1 MSGQGTAL
9 AIERLT
15 VDLPPWADRPHAVE
29 DVTLELQHDE
39 ILCVVGESGS
49 GKSVMARSIL
59 GLFPSRHVR
68 PSGGRILYGGE
79 DLLKAAPEHLRAL
92 RGSRIAMIFQEP
104 MTALNPVLTIGRQIE
119 EVIEVHQPAA
129 REARRQRVLD
139 MLSAVHLPEPVRMY
153 NAFPHQI
160 SGGQRQRA
168 MIAMALTLEPDILI
182 ADEPT
187 TALDV
192 TTQAQILTLIREIQS
207 TRHMAVLFI
216 THDFGVV
223 AEIADRIAVMQRG
236 RLVEHGPAERIL
248 EDPHEPY
255 TRTLLAAVPDLAP
268 AAPRKTF
275 AQAPVAMRVS
285 GLEKTYRSGGVF
297 FGGSANVV
305 HAAKDVAF
313 EIRRGETLGIVGE
326 SGSGKST
333 VARCVAR
340 LVTADAGEIRVG
352 DTDFGRL
359 THRMLRE
366 ARKRIQMVFQDPYG
380 SLDPRRTVGKLIAE
394 GPIVHGTPPAVAW
407 ERALELLELVGLDR
421 RAAARYP
428 HEFSGGERQRIGLA
442 RALALDPE
450 VLIADEPVSAL
461 DVSVQAQVLRL
472 LADIRER
479 LGLTV
484 LFITHDLRV
493 AAQVCDSIAV
503 MRQGEIV
510 EYGLTAEVFAAP
522 RHAYTRE
529 LFAAVPGRARSE
541 RRAAAAIASR

>member
-1 MSGQGTAL
+1 MIESDTVL

-29 DVTLELQHDE
+29 DVTLALNRDE

-68 PSGGRILYGGE
+68 PSAGRILYGGE
-79 DLLKAAPEHLRAL
+79 DLLAASPERLRAL

-119 EVIEVHQPAA
+119 EAIEVHQAGS
-129 REARRQRVLD
+129 RDARRQRVLE
-139 MLSAVHLPEPVRMY
+139 MLSAVHLPEPQRMY
-153 NAFPHQI
+153 GAYPHQI

-168 MIAMALTLEPDILI
+168 MIAMALMLEPDVLI

-192 TTQAQILTLIREIQS
+192 TTQAQILALIREIQAA
-207 TRHMAVLFI
+207 RRMAVLFI

-223 AEIADRIAVMQRG
+223 AEIAHRIAVMQQG
-236 RLVEHGPAERIL
+236 RLVEEGPAERVL
-248 EDPHEPY
+248 EAPREPY
-255 TRTLLAAVPDLAP
+255 TRSLLAAVPSLAP
-268 AAPRKTF
+268 APRRPGI
-275 AQAPVAMRVS
+275 AQGSVAVRVS

-297 FGGSANVV
+297 LGGTARVV
-305 HAAKDVAF
+305 HAARRVAF

-340 LVTADAGEIRVG
+340 LVEPDAAEIRIG
-352 DTDFGRL
+352 DVDFGRL
-359 THRMLRE
+359 SRRALRE
-366 ARKRIQMVFQDPYG
+366 ARRRVQIVFQDPYG
-380 SLDPRRTVGKLIAE
+380 SLDPRRTAGKLVAE
-394 GPIVHGTPPAVAW
+394 GPIVHGASPAAAW
-407 ERALELLELVGLDR
+407 ERALELLELVGLDA
-421 RAAARYP
+421 RAAQRYP
-428 HEFSGGERQRIGLA
+428 HEFSGGQRQRIGLA
-442 RALALDPE
+442 RALALEPQ
-450 VLIADEPVSAL
+450 VLVADEPVSAL

-472 LADIRER
+472 LADIRDR
-479 LGLTV
+479 LRLTV

-493 AAQVCDSIAV
+493 AAQVCDSTAV
-503 MRQGEIV
+503 MRHGRIV
-510 EYGLTAEVFAAP
+510 EYGPTAELFAAP

-529 LFAAVPGRARSE
+529 LLAAVPGRAWSE
-541 RRAAAAIASR
+541 ERATVPT

>member
-1 MSGQGTAL
+1 MSGPVL
-9 AIERLT
+9 AIESLT
-15 VDLPPWADRPHAVE
+15 VDLPPWGDRPHAVE
-29 DVTLELQHDE
+29 ALTLDLRHDE

-49 GKSVMARSIL
+49 GKSMMARAIL

-68 PSGGRILYGGE
+68 PSAGRILYGGK
-79 DLLKAAPEHLRAL
+79 DLLAASPEELRAL

-119 EVIEVHQPAA
+119 EAIEVHRPGA
-129 REARRQRVLD
+129 RETRRRRVLE
-139 MLSAVHLPEPVRMY
+139 MLTAVHLPEPERIY
-153 NAFPHQI
+153 NAYPHQV

-168 MIAMALTLEPDILI
+168 MIAMALALEPDVLI

-192 TTQAQILTLIREIQS
+192 TTQAQILALIREIQA
-207 TRHMAVLFI
+207 TRRMAVLFI

-223 AEIADRIAVMQRG
+223 AEIAHRIAVMQHG
-236 RLVEHGPAERIL
+236 RLVEHGSTDAIL
-248 EDPHEPY
+248 KSPREPY
-255 TRTLLAAVPDLAP
+255 TRALLAAVPDLHPAP
-268 AAPRKTF
+268 PRKAF
-275 AQAPVAMRVS
+275 AREPVAMRVS

-297 FGGSANVV
+297 LAGAARVV
-305 HAAKDVAF
+305 HAARGVSF
-313 EIRRGETLGIVGE
+313 ELRRGETLGIVGE

-340 LVTADAGEIRVG
+340 LVEPDAAEIRIG
-352 DTDFGRL
+352 GTDFGRL
-359 THRMLRE
+359 SRGALRD
-366 ARKRIQMVFQDPYG
+366 ARRHVQMVFQDPYG

-394 GPIVHGTPPAVAW
+394 GPIVHGTAATIAW
-407 ERALELLELVGLDR
+407 ERALELLELVGIDR
-421 RAAARYP
+421 RAASRYP
-428 HEFSGGERQRIGLA
+428 HEFSGGQRQRIGLA
-442 RALALDPE
+442 RALALNPE

-522 RHAYTRE
+522 QHAYTRE
-529 LFAAVPGRARSE
+529 LFAAVPGRR
-541 RRAAAAIASR
+541 

>member
-1 MSGQGTAL
+1 MKQHEAVLS
-9 AIERLT
+9 IERLT

-29 DVTLELQHDE
+29 DVTLDLQHDE

-68 PSGGRILYGGE
+68 PSAGRVVFAGE
-79 DLLKAAPEHLRAL
+79 DLLAAAAERLRAL

-119 EVIEVHQPAA
+119 EAIEVHRPLG
-129 REARRQRVLD
+129 RDARRARVLE
-139 MLSAVHLPEPVRMY
+139 MLAAVHLPDPERMCQAY
-153 NAFPHQI
+153 PHQI

-168 MIAMALTLEPDILI
+168 MIAMALTLEPEVLI

-192 TTQAQILTLIREIQS
+192 TTQAQILALIREIQAA
-207 TRHMAVLFI
+207 RRMAVLFI

-223 AEIADRIAVMQRG
+223 AEIANRIAVMQHG
-236 RLVEHGPAERIL
+236 RLVEHGPAGAVLSAPR
-248 EDPHEPY
+248 EPY
-255 TRTLLAAVPDLAP
+255 TRQLIAAVPELEPAP
-268 AAPRKTF
+268 PRKAF
-275 AQAPVAMRVS
+275 ARERVAMRVS
-285 GLEKTYRSGGVF
+285 GLAKTYRTGSVL
-297 FGGSANVV
+297 FGGSARVV
-305 HAAKDVAF
+305 QAAKAVEF
-313 EIRRGETLGIVGE
+313 EIRRGETLGLVGE

-340 LVTADAGEIRVG
+340 LVEPDAGEIRVG

-359 THRMLRE
+359 ARRVLRD
-366 ARKRIQMVFQDPYG
+366 ARRRVQMVFQDPYG
-380 SLDPRRTVGKLIAE
+380 SLDPRHTVGRLIAE
-394 GPIVHGTPPAVAW
+394 GPIVHGTAPAAAW
-407 ERALELLELVGLDR
+407 ARALELLELVGIER
-421 RAAARYP
+421 RAAGRYP
-428 HEFSGGERQRIGLA
+428 HEFSGGQRQRIGLA
-442 RALALDPE
+442 RALALEPE

-461 DVSVQAQVLRL
+461 DVSVQSQVLRL

-503 MRQGEIV
+503 MRGGEIV
-510 EYGLTAEVFAAP
+510 EYGATAEVFAAP

-529 LFAAVPGRARSE
+529 LFAAVPGRGRLARRE
-541 RRAAAAIASR
+541 APAAPR